1 LRAVEL
7 SRTFRQGGQTVAAL
21 RSVSLELERGD
32 IACVL
37 GRSGSGKS
45 TLLHVLG
52 CLERPDSGQVW
63 LNGRD
68 LTALSAA
75 ERAHVRRRDIGFV
88 FQSMNLLPHLAVWE
102 NVALP
107 LRYAGVPTS
116 ERRRRALSLL
126 DALGLTERSQ
136 FMPTQLSGGEQQR
149 AALARALV
157 AGPTLL
163 LADEPTGELDT
174 QTAAEVTNL
183 LVRTSREQNT
193 TVLLVTHDER
203 LADLANRRFAMRDGE
218 LLPG

>member
-1 LRAVEL
+1 M
-7 SRTFRQGGQTVAAL
+7 AAL